1 MTATKLFEGAQR
13 FSASGRATS
22 IAQDLERAA
31 AGVDV
36 AFYAARAF
44 GALDHVTYSGPVS
57 ASAAENILRA
67 LDRVRPRLLALGPG
81 PEHHVFILAAIEG
94 ARHKVASWQHPQR
107 ERYPDRPG
115 SVAADLVRWLAKACD
130 TACCFLEVDGMA
142 RLPGAELHSFNL
154 RMVQCDGAQR

>member
-1 MTATKLFEGAQR
+1 MTAANLFEDTQS
-13 FSASGRATS
+13 FSACGRATS
-22 IAQDLERAA
+22 IAQDLDRAA

-57 ASAAENILRA
+57 ATAAESILRA
-67 LDRVRPRLLALGPG
+67 LDRVRPRLLAMGHG

-94 ARHKVASWQHPQR
+94 ARHKVTSWQHPQR

-130 TACCFLEVDGMA
+130 TACCFLEVDGKA
-142 RLPGAELHSFNL
+142 RLPGAELPGFNL
-154 RMVQCDGAQR
+154 RVVQCNGAQR